1 MSGPY
6 VEAKDQLIV
15 ELYVPDLEESLRF
28 YVSLGFEVIRNEG
41 DFVELKWDE
50 SRLFLEEVKGA
61 QVPDHN
67 IGNIRIMVAD
77 VDRYWALARETGAK
91 IIRPIENKYY
101 GLRDFTI
108 AGPDGLGLR
117 FATRLS
123 DLRDDRSR
131 MNADETG
138 LH

>member
-15 ELYVPDLEESLRF
+15 ELYVPSLEESLRF
-28 YVSLGFEVIRNEG
+28 YTGFGFEVIRNEG
-41 DFVELKWDE
+41 DFAELKWDE
-50 SRLFLEEVKGA
+50 SRLFLEEVKDA
-61 QVPDHN
+61 PASSHN
-67 IGNIRIMVAD
+67 VGNIRIMVAD
-77 VDRYWALARETGAK
+77 VDRYWSLALKLGAE

-101 GLRDFTI
+101 GLRDFTV

-123 DLRDDRSR
+123 DSR
-131 MNADETG
+131 
-138 LH
+138 